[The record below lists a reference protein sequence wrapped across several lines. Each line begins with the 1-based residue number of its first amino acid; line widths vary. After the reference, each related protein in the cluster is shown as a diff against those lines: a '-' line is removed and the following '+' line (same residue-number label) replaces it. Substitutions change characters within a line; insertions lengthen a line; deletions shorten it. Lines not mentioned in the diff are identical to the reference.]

1 MELEIAGSVEEDGS
15 DVADEGAGS
24 GCRECGRLL
33 KRKGAARRN
42 ERLVALTL
50 EEEDGRERVRQEDD
64 LVEP

>member
-1 MELEIAGSVEEDGS
+1 MELEIAGSIEKDGS

-24 GCRECGRLL
+24 GRRECGRLL

-50 EEEDGRERVRQEDD
+50 EEDGRERVRQDDD